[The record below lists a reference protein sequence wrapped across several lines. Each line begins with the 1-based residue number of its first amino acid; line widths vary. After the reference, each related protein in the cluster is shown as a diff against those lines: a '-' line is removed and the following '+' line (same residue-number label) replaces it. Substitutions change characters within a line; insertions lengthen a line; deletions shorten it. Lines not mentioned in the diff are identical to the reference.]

1 MRFLFAA
8 YASALPIK
16 LRRLFCSAFA
26 VVCMALG
33 GPSSPAFG
41 QSLQIVVPF
50 PAASPSGELA
60 RMLGVRLTAKLGH
73 PVQIDYR
80 PGGNSRVAQDM
91 VRSAKAD
98 GSVILWASSA
108 IVVEP
113 VIAQNPQEMARD
125 LQPLALA
132 ARASLIMLARPSL
145 GARSLSDVLAII
157 RSGKPISCA
166 YGGGAMLLA
175 CSALKQIGNGN
186 VILVP
191 YASSGLALPDVAGD
205 RVDIAFTLLE
215 PSVKALASVGKVLA
229 LGRTQTV
236 SNDPL
241 IAALP
246 RLDQMLPQL
255 AIAPWLGWFAPAATP
270 LEATQRFLQAAQE
283 VMQEPEMQKRLE
295 DFDFRADFIPE
306 PEFSRMLSRDYA
318 RYSLLLASPTSPA
331 AAPIRSQSRAK

>member
-1 MRFLFAA
+1 MRPFFAVFSRIA
-8 YASALPIK
+8 FFK
-16 LRRLFCSAFA
+16 MRRLFCTALAGVCVA
-26 VVCMALG
+26 VGNPVF
-33 GPSSPAFG
+33 S

-80 PGGNSRVAQDM
+80 PGGNSRVAQDI

-113 VIAQNPQEMARD
+113 VIAQKPQEVARD

-132 ARASLIMLARPSL
+132 ARASLIMVARPGL
-145 GARSLSDVLAII
+145 GTRSLSDVLTII

-175 CSALKQIGNGN
+175 CSALKQIGTGN

-215 PSVKALASVGKVLA
+215 PSVRALANGSKVVA
-229 LGRTQTV
+229 LGRTQTR
-236 SNDPL
+236 SNDPFMT
-241 IAALP
+241 ALP
-246 RLDQMLPQL
+246 RLDHALAQL
-255 AIAPWLGWFAPAATP
+255 AISPWLGWFAPAGTP
-270 LEATQRFLQAAQE
+270 MLATQRFLQAAHE

-295 DFDFRADFIPE
+295 DFDFRAEFIPE

-331 AAPIRSQSRAK
+331 AAPIRSPSRTK